1 MEAVHDSPP
10 PYATEGIDE
19 KKEDISQVEQNLKP
33 GLEESDAFG
42 NEEFAE
48 IKYKTLKWW
57 YVSVSSASHHCTF
70 IAG

>member
-10 PYATEGIDE
+10 PYATDGIDE

-33 GLEESDAFG
+33 VLEESDAFG

-57 YVSVSSASHHCTF
+57 YVSAPRLPLFLRNSC
-70 IAG
+70 